1 MITKLG
7 AAPEPGYPHSSLCC
21 ADYLPRCRPEDRGT
35 THECTCGRIYTAT
48 LMWGRRVCWYRVEET
63 WSPQQEER
71 AG

>member
-7 AAPEPGYPHSSLCC
+7 AVPEPGFAHSSLACV
-21 ADYLPRCRPEDRGT
+21 LPPCPDVAGESR
-35 THECTCGRIYTAT
+35 ECGCGRIYTAT